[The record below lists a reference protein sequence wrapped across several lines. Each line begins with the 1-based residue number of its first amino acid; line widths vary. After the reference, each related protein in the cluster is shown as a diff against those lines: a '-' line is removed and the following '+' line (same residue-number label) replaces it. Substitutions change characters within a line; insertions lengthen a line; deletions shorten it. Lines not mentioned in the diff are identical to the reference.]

1 MKYQGGYRLENS
13 SCEVAPVQASQA
25 PHQPRH
31 AGGYDRDSM
40 FFTGASLFAVAG
52 LAASVTLG
60 ASHNNVDVGDVF
72 HVAKERITANGCTA
86 ASEQAK
92 QSVAELFPLAGSGKA
107 TDVEAFGNV
116 RTYSEEDHQTA
127 ATFFED
133 ARLEKP
139 KIPLNDY
146 LAMAKMIDS
155 QVGMEFSVPKT
166 TEDSSKHTVVSFEAT
181 EKDQPASRQ
190 IRLAIAQHALDVV
203 RLPKDYWEY
212 LGVERAQLVDIRS
225 PQKQGYFTPKYPDTI
240 FLDPKMPAK
249 TTVHEAEHNSENKKC
264 GGLWAASKDEAY
276 TNLNQE
282 DIYIGRSAYEEYIK
296 CKKRAVE
303 KVLQVRATCGVDYEE
318 DAEGVTADPYG
329 LIDPLEDKAMVI
341 ETLTAANGFVYVFGK
356 DNVLRAKG
364 IELMGRMYDDK
375 PELVAYF
382 AGSYD
387 MQRQLF
393 PDNSATVSV
402 K

>member
-1 MKYQGGYRLENS
+1 MNNLCGNRLKSS
-13 SCEVAPVQASQA
+13 SCEVASVQANQA

-31 AGGYDRDSM
+31 AGGYDRNSM
-40 FFTGASLFAVAG
+40 FFTGASLLAVTGLAVA
-52 LAASVTLG
+52 VTLG
-60 ASHNNVDVGDVF
+60 ASHSNVDAGDVLR
-72 HVAKERITANGCTA
+72 VAKERITAGGCTA

-116 RTYSEEDHQTA
+116 RTYSEEDHQTV

-133 ARLEKP
+133 ARLEMP
-139 KIPLNDY
+139 KLPLNDY

-181 EKDQPASRQ
+181 EKYQPESRQ
-190 IRLAIAQHALDVV
+190 IRLAIAQHALDVA

-212 LGVERAQLVDIRS
+212 LGVERVQLVDIRS

-249 TTVHEAEHNSENKKC
+249 TTVHEAEHNSENKRC
-264 GGLWAASKDEAY
+264 GGLWAAAKDEAY
-276 TNLNQE
+276 VGLNKG
-282 DIYIGRSAYEEYIK
+282 DMYIGRSAYEAYED
-296 CKKRAVE
+296 CKDRAVE
-303 KVLQVRATCGVDYEE
+303 EVLDVREQCGVDYDEK
-318 DAEGVTADPYG
+318 AEGVAADAYG

-341 ETLTAANGFVYVFGK
+341 EKLTAVNGFVYVFGK

-364 IELMGRMYDDK
+364 VELMGRMYEDE
-375 PELVAYF
+375 PELVKYF
-382 AGSYD
+382 ATQYG
-387 MQRQLF
+387 MQQQLF
-393 PDNSATVSV
+393 AYNSESVSV